1 MKLCERKDCMFKAG
15 KVAIIGRPNVGKST
29 LLNALIKEKLYIVST
44 KPETTRDN
52 IQGIISDKDFQVVFI
67 DTPGMH
73 KAKTLLGKTMVKRA
87 SSTFME
93 VDLVLTLID
102 AYSGIT
108 MEDERVFEKLPFEK
122 TNFLIIN
129 KIDKIEKGLILPIIE
144 KSQKFPFKEIIPISA
159 SKKNG
164 IDIVFKNIIEYLPEG
179 TPFFPE
185 DQLSD
190 KNEKFLVQELIR
202 EKALEFTYQEI
213 PHSIAV
219 NIDEMEEKKN
229 RANKDIFY
237 IKAVIYVEKN
247 SQKGIIIGK
256 KGAMLK
262 KIGENSRKEIE
273 NLLQKKVFLDLWV
286 KVQENWR
293 KDPFALKLLGY

>member
-1 MKLCERKDCMFKAG
+1 MFK
-15 KVAIIGRPNVGKST
+15 K
-29 LLNALIKEKLYIVST
+29 
-44 KPETTRDN
+44 
-52 IQGIISDKDFQVVFI
+52 
-67 DTPGMH
+67 
-73 KAKTLLGKTMVKRA
+73 
-87 SSTFME
+87 
-93 VDLVLTLID
+93 
-102 AYSGIT
+102 
-108 MEDERVFEKLPFEK
+108 
-122 TNFLIIN
+122 
-129 KIDKIEKGLILPIIE
+129 
-144 KSQKFPFKEIIPISA
+144 
-159 SKKNG
+159 
-164 IDIVFKNIIEYLPEG
+164 IIEYLPEG
-179 TPFFPE
+179 TPLFPE

-202 EKALEFTYQEI
+202 EKALEFTHQEI